1 MPRDLDA
8 AGCVTIARGCRTAA
22 LAAALALVAIGAAAG
37 QDRPPA
43 AAAPTLP
50 LVAERA
56 DESYTLTFFNREIV
70 RLRARVA
77 GRRPAERGL
86 GASRLLHELVIE
98 RATTPVESR
107 SFEGASM
114 ITVGSRGV
122 LMLTSADVD
131 DLAGETLDGVTA
143 QTVTRLR
150 RALDEAA
157 EAHAPRMLVRAAATA
172 ATAAAVALLA
182 MWILGRARRRLGDAL
197 GAISE
202 RNIARIGIAAVDA
215 PGASRM
221 LALQRRAIGAA
232 FTTADLLVI
241 YATTTFVLRQF
252 PYTRAWGE
260 SMSGFLLFT
269 VERLGL
275 DAVSALPGLVTVA
288 IILLVTRFVV
298 RLAGAWFTAVEHGQA
313 QPRWLHPD
321 TAPPTRRLVTA
332 LLWVFAIVVAYP
344 YMPGSQT
351 EAFKGVSVF
360 LGLIVTLGS
369 SGLVNHIMS
378 GFMITYSRAVR
389 VGDFV
394 RIGDVQGTV
403 IHLGVLSTKVRSLW
417 SEEVTIPNAVVV
429 SQTTTDYSRTG
440 GADGVFTTTS
450 VTIGYDAPWRQV
462 QALLLLAAERTP
474 GLRAAPK
481 PQVLQASLEDFYVK
495 YTLLVCLEQQ
505 EARLVTLDA
514 LHANIQDLFNE
525 HGVQIMSPNYMLDPA
540 APKVVPKE
548 QWFAAPA
555 RPAAVSPP
563 AHGIGTVQTT
573 GSSAPAWSGGRPVE

>member
-1 MPRDLDA
+1 MPGDPDA
-8 AGCVTIARGCRTAA
+8 AGRVTIARRRTAA
-22 LAAALALVAIGAAAG
+22 LAAAIALASIGAAAG
-37 QDRPPA
+37 QERPTA
-43 AAAPTLP
+43 AAGPTSP
-50 LVAERA
+50 LVAERT

-70 RLRARVA
+70 RLRARVV
-77 GRRPAERGL
+77 GRRPAERAL
-86 GASRLLHELVIE
+86 GAARLLHELVTQ

-107 SFEGASM
+107 SFQGASM

-122 LMLTSADVD
+122 LMLTAADVD

-143 QTVTRLR
+143 QTVARLR

-157 EAHAPRMLVRAAATA
+157 EAHAPRLLAREAATA
-172 ATAAAVALLA
+172 ATAAGAALLVI
-182 MWILGRARRRLGDAL
+182 WILGRARRRISDTL

-202 RNIARIGIAAVDA
+202 RKITGIGIAAVDA
-215 PGASRM
+215 PSASRV
-221 LALQRRAIGAA
+221 LALQRRAIGVA
-232 FTTADLLVI
+232 FTTAALVVI

-260 SMSGFLLFT
+260 SMSGFLLTT
-269 VERLGL
+269 VQRLGL
-275 DAVSALPGLVTVA
+275 DAVRALPGLVTVA
-288 IILLVTRFVV
+288 IILAVARFLV
-298 RLAGAWFTAVEHGQA
+298 RLAGAWFMAVEQGQA

-321 TAPPTRRLVTA
+321 TAQPTRRLVTA
-332 LLWVFAIVVAYP
+332 LLWLFAVVVAYP

-360 LGLIVTLGS
+360 LGLMVTLGS

-394 RIGDVQGTV
+394 RIGDVEGTV
-403 IHLGVLSTKVRSLW
+403 MHLGVLSTKVRSLW

-429 SQTTTDYSRTG
+429 SQTMTDYSRAG
-440 GADGVFTTTS
+440 DAEGVYTPTS

-462 QALLLLAAERTP
+462 HALLLQAAERTP
-474 GLRAAPK
+474 GLRAVPR
-481 PQVLQASLEDFYVK
+481 PLVLQASLEDFYVK

-505 EARLVTLDA
+505 QARLLTLDA

-525 HGVQIMSPNYMLDPA
+525 HGVQIMSPNYVLDPA
-540 APKVVPKE
+540 SPKVVPKE
-548 QWFAAPA
+548 RWFAAPA
-555 RPAAVSPP
+555 PAATVAPAAVEE
-563 AHGIGTVQTT
+563 AAAVRLAGLNI
-573 GSSAPAWSGGRPVE
+573 R